1 MLGLIL
7 VLALGAPTNSETDGS
22 LAEENELL
30 KLRLQALEDELQ
42 EEKRH
47 SYVVV
52 HGYIAEAENV
62 MMETMDIDQAKAWC
76 NSHKRCK
83 GFTFGGAD
91 ERPGD
96 EVTVTFKTP
105 AILTA
110 SVPSTAGGF
119 QGAPRCELG
128 ELREGV
134 FDVRCAIPAESGIG
148 TVVLDISHSGAMNLG
163 KLEEANSPAIIA
175 HGLTFESICIVFALR
190 RGHVAGPHSSDEQLV
205 QQGPLSVASTFVLQS
220 QQ

>member
-96 EVTVTFKTP
+96 EVTVTFKVGSPSVTINLP
-105 AILTA
+105 FLLSLLDASHPDSKRAINRRR
-110 SVPSTAGGF
+110 V
-119 QGAPRCELG
+119 PRCTKM
-128 ELREGV
+128 R
-134 FDVRCAIPAESGIG
+134 IG
-148 TVVLDISHSGAMNLG
+148 
-163 KLEEANSPAIIA
+163 
-175 HGLTFESICIVFALR
+175 
-190 RGHVAGPHSSDEQLV
+190 
-205 QQGPLSVASTFVLQS
+205 
-220 QQ
+220 

>member
-96 EVTVTFKTP
+96 EVTVTFK
-105 AILTA
+105 
-110 SVPSTAGGF
+110 AGSKVH
-119 QGAPRCELG
+119 QDANW
-128 ELREGV
+128 V
-134 FDVRCAIPAESGIG
+134 SYVKES
-148 TVVLDISHSGAMNLG
+148 SMFGAMNLG

-175 HGLTFESICIVFALR
+175 HGLTFESICIVFALSIALVFIFQR
-190 RGHVAGPHSSDEQLV
+190 QCRARSRGRA
-205 QQGPLSVASTFVLQS
+205 TFFR
-220 QQ
+220 